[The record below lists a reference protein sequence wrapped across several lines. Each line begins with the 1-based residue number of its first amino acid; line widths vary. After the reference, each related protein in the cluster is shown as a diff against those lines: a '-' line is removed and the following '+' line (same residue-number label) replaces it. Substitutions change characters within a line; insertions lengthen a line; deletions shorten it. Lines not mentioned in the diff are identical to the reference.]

1 MSTLGA
7 RRMLGPINLELG
19 GDPEPSGSAASGS
32 FIGISNNINGYFLTS
47 SGSPSQ
53 IAGIS
58 PAEAA
63 VILGVGSSTGSSGG
77 GSIGSI
83 SIRSPN
89 GDYYSVGV
97 TDAGLLTAMSQ
108 SDASNTIIL
117 KSSDGTCFSMDIT
130 DSGLLTVTSGS
141 C

>member
-1 MSTLGA
+1 MSILGA

-77 GSIGSI
+77 GSGKEGGGGEYIDSI
-83 SIRSPN
+83 HFDN
-89 GDYYSVGV
+89 GYFCGGGGPSKADLFPPLQPPTSAQVFEMKKLV
-97 TDAGLLTAMSQ
+97 
-108 SDASNTIIL
+108 ASLVEIS
-117 KSSDGTCFSMDIT
+117 KES
-130 DSGLLTVTSGS
+130 
-141 C
+141 